1 MKRIFWIIGGIVAA
15 IVIVAGGALVF
26 FVSNIDSIVEAAVEE
41 VGSDVTKVKVSL
53 DKADVSITSGK
64 ATLSGLTVG
73 NPQGFK
79 TDYAFALG
87 AVSVALDTASIGK
100 QPIVIKEVRIT
111 APKVTY
117 EMNAQ
122 GASNVDTI
130 KKNVD
135 ASMGGGQAKGPGS
148 PGGGAPSGGAGGGAK
163 KSSDEAK
170 LVIENV
176 YITGGEVA
184 VSADF
189 LAGRKMGAPLPAIH
203 LKDVGKKGGGASP
216 AEVAEQIMAALTQNS
231 AKAVAGLNLQN
242 LMKGIDPSK
251 AIEGAKGVIGDPS
264 KALESGGDAAK
275 RLLGR

>member
-15 IVIVAGGALVF
+15 IVVVVAGALVF
-26 FVSNIDSIVEAAVEE
+26 FVSNIDSIVKTAVEE

-53 DKADVSITSGK
+53 NKADVSITSGT
-64 ATLSGLTVG
+64 AALSGLTVG

-79 TDYAFALG
+79 SDYAFQLG
-87 AVSVALDTASIGK
+87 AVSVALDTGSIGK

-111 APKVTY
+111 SPKVIY
-117 EMNAQ
+117 EMNNQ
-122 GASNVDTI
+122 GGSNVDAI

-135 ASMGGGQAKGPGS
+135 ASTGGGQTK
-148 PGGGAPSGGAGGGAK
+148 GGGTAGGGGTGGAK
-163 KSSDEAK
+163 KSSSDDAK

-176 YITGGEVA
+176 YITGGEVG
-184 VSADF
+184 VSAEF
-189 LAGRKMGAPLPAIH
+189 LAGRKMGAPLPSIH
-203 LKDVGKKGGGASP
+203 LKDIGKKSNGAS
-216 AEVAEQIMAALTQNS
+216 ASEVAEQIMAALTQNS

-251 AIEGAKGVIGDPS
+251 AMEGAKGAAEDAK
-264 KALESGGDAAK
+264 KAIEGGGGDAMK

>member
-1 MKRIFWIIGGIVAA
+1 MKKIFWIVGGIVA
-15 IVIVAGGALVF
+15 VIVVVVAGAFVF
-26 FVSNIDSIVEAAVEE
+26 LVSNLDSIVKTAIEE

-53 DKADVSITSGK
+53 GKADISIRSGT
-64 ATLSGLTVG
+64 AALTGLTVG

-79 TDYAFALG
+79 TDYAFQLG
-87 AVSVALDTASIGK
+87 AVSVALDTASVGK

-122 GASNVDTI
+122 GGSNVDAI

-135 ASMGGGQAKGPGS
+135 ASTGGGKAKGGAS
-148 PGGGAPSGGAGGGAK
+148 GGGGKKPS
-163 KSSDEAK
+163 DDAK
-170 LVIENV
+170 LIIEHV
-176 YITGGEVA
+176 YITGGEVG

-189 LAGRKMGAPLPAIH
+189 LGGRKMGAQLPAIH
-203 LKDVGKKGGGASP
+203 LTDIGKKGGGASP

-242 LMKGIDPSK
+242 LIKDPTK
-251 AIEGAKGVIGDPS
+251 ALEGAKGVIGDPS
-264 KALESGGDAAK
+264 KALDGGGDRLK
-275 RLLGR
+275 NLLGR